1 MALLRLGACI
11 GSVNDRLLVIDFWN
25 WCGSYLSSIYIYVV
39 LVQGSKVMLYYEC
52 MTLYS
57 KLGYANSN
65 TLNQGVRNRK
75 IIF

>member
-1 MALLRLGACI
+1 MGHISAL
-11 GSVNDRLLVIDFWN
+11 F
-25 WCGSYLSSIYIYVV
+25 IYVV

-75 IIF
+75 ITRFKDALKCKGSKKLIL